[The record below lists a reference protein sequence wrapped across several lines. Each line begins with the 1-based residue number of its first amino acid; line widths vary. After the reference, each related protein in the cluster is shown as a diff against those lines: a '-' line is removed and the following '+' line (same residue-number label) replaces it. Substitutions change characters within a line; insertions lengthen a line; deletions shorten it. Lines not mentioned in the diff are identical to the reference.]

1 MMQTRRC
8 TRLYLHCS
16 VKKKELACVAVR
28 FASPREFVANH
39 GRNRSDSIEY
49 VHVCVC
55 VCVHACVYLHR
66 VFGSRLVLEKR
77 SSLVQAGEKRT
88 FNKYFF
94 YDNLVAAAYNLK
106 RVRRSARGGIE
117 SIVDWETGGIISF
130 RMVV

>member
-1 MMQTRRC
+1 MLLCDSRPHENSSRITVEIDPIPSSTC
-8 TRLYLHCS
+8 T
-16 VKKKELACVAVR
+16 
-28 FASPREFVANH
+28 
-39 GRNRSDSIEY
+39 
-49 VHVCVC
+49 CVC